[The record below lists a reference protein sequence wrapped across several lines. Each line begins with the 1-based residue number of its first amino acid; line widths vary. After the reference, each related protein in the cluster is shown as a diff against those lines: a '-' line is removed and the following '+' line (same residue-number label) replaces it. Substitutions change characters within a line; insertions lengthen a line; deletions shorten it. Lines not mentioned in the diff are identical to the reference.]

1 MSVKIIECPRDA
13 MQGIK
18 TWIPTDAKIR
28 YMNQLLKAGFDTLD
42 FGSFVS
48 AVAVPQMADTVQVLS
63 GLELDTTN
71 TKLLAIV
78 ANSRGASEAIAFDEI
93 TYLGYPFSLSETFQQ
108 RNTRRSVESALELV
122 AEIQDM
128 CFRTRK
134 QLVVYLSMGF
144 GNPYGDPWS
153 ADMVM
158 QYTEKMQDLG
168 VGIVSLADTTG
179 SADASVIQSVFSQ
192 VMPAF
197 PDMEI
202 GAHFHAQPHNW
213 RAKVEAAYASGC
225 RRFDG
230 AIKGFGGC
238 PFASDNLTGNI
249 ATENLLSYLAE
260 QKAETGVDADAMQ
273 ACVLAADAVF
283 SLYH

>member
-1 MSVKIIECPRDA
+1 

-18 TWIPTDAKIR
+18 THIPTDVKIR

-63 GLELDTTN
+63 GLELDSTQ

-78 ANSRGASEAIAFDEI
+78 ANSRGASEAVAFDEI

-122 AEIQDM
+122 AEIQDL
-128 CFRTRK
+128 CLRTRK

-153 ADMVM
+153 EDMVM
-158 QYTEKMQDLG
+158 QYTDKMQALG

-179 SADASVIQSVFSQ
+179 SADSSVIQSVFSQ

-197 PDMEI
+197 PEMEI
-202 GAHFHAQPHNW
+202 GAHFHAQPQNW
-213 RAKVEAAYASGC
+213 RAKVEAAYTSGC

-238 PFASDNLTGNI
+238 PFATENLTGNI
-249 ATENLLSYLAE
+249 ATENLLAYLRE
-260 QKAETGVDADAMQ
+260 QNEETGVDAEAMQ
-273 ACVLAADAVF
+273 ACLPAADAVF
-283 SLYH
+283 NIYQ